1 MDPDAENKLLEFQKV
16 IAYRFTDPSLLI
28 LSLTHPSFHEHDKT
42 KPNNQRLEFL
52 GDSVLSLV
60 LTHELYQEFPHADEG
75 ELTQYRASLI
85 QGESLAQM
93 AKHLRMQDY
102 IFLSPSEKNNQGHL
116 RESTLEDAME
126 ALIGAIYLDGG
137 LSSIKELVLQWIH
150 DLWGGLAKNISQ
162 HNPKGQVQEWIQEN
176 RPKAKIKYN
185 ITKETGPDHA
195 KQFESEIIID
205 RKTYGK
211 GVGKSKKEAETN
223 AALVAMKRLT
233 GTKPVE
239 RDPTE

>member
-1 MDPDAENKLLEFQKV
+1 MDPNAGNKLLGFQEV

-52 GDSVLSLV
+52 GDSVLSLI
-60 LTHELYQEFPHADEG
+60 LTDELYQEFPRANEG
-75 ELTQYRASLI
+75 DLTQYRASLI
-85 QGESLAQM
+85 RGESLAQM
-93 AKHLRMQDY
+93 AKHLKIQDY

-137 LSSIKELVLQWIH
+137 LSSIKELVLHWIH
-150 DLWGGLAKNISQ
+150 DLWGGMAKNISQ

-185 ITKETGPDHA
+185 IIKETGPDHA

-211 GVGKSKKEAETN
+211 GVGKSKKDAETN

-233 GTKPVE
+233 ETKPAE
-239 RDPTE
+239 KDSTE